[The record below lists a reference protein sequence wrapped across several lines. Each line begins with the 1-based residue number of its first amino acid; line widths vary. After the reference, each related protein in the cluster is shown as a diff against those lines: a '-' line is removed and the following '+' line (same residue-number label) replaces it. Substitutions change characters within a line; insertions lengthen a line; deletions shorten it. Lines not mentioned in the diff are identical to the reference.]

1 MPGSLSPTPFVGR
14 THSPPPGAHVP
25 ALLRCQPRAAGPET
39 AGLAEPPAS
48 FPTPEEQRGL
58 GVSPAG
64 LAGSPR
70 GPLGSRLAVAQLL
83 SACWLV
89 GPQGDAA
96 FSGEV

>member
-1 MPGSLSPTPFVGR
+1 MPSSLSPTPFVGR

-25 ALLRCQPRAAGPET
+25 ALLRGQPRAAGPET

-48 FPTPEEQRGL
+48 FPTPAEQRAL
-58 GVSPAG
+58 GVGPAG

-70 GPLGSRLAVAQLL
+70 GLLGSRLAGAQLL